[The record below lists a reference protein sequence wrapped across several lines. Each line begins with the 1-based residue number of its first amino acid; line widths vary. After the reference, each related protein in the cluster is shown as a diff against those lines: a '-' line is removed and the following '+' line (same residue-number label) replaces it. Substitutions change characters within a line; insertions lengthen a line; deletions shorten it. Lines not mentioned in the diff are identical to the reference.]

1 MDLDKIKE
9 AIDSVRSFY
18 EEQCIFM
25 KRFGYG
31 RRWSLSIWPTA
42 EPPPTT
48 PLVRHGSMTPSKAS
62 KPCSPPLGRS
72 TYL

>member
-31 RRWSLSIWPTA
+31 GQVSPDS
-42 EPPPTT
+42 PPTT
-48 PLVRHGSMTPSKAS
+48 STGF
-62 KPCSPPLGRS
+62 SPGPARIDAHSPGIQRGR
-72 TYL
+72 TV